1 MAVRHLKRWAVGGIA
16 LVALVALGVGGPFL
30 FIHLVEGPTRPEL
43 ALPRASAAAGSGAT
57 SAALGSGAS

>member
-1 MAVRHLKRWAVGGIA
+1 MAVRHLKRWAVGGI
-16 LVALVALGVGGPFL
+16 ALVALGVGGPFL